1 MAEAEA
7 ATAAPTAVVTAPPAP
22 VAAEAAPEAGMG
34 ALLASLNT
42 MVRQSGEGLALR
54 QQVEQ
59 ASAEAEFLRGQL
71 VTLLVDSAVHPA

>member
-1 MAEAEA
+1 MAEGSPKDGNASKEADSSNEGGLWSGIKSLLFGENAE
-7 ATAAPTAVVTAPPAP
+7 T
-22 VAAEAAPEAGMG
+22 
-34 ALLASLNT
+34 SL
-42 MVRQSGEGLALR
+42 RRELEEALR